1 MTTTASLIQSLA
13 QRDAHRLA
21 QKVSVLAMASLVLLC
36 QWSSKVIAIATP
48 DEAMMTLIMGVL
60 VYLVAKRAARAG
72 LTGDR
77 QSEEELMLMFVIDD
91 QHQASTLSMGSCR

>member
-1 MTTTASLIQSLA
+1 
-13 QRDAHRLA
+13 
-21 QKVSVLAMASLVLLC
+21 
-36 QWSSKVIAIATP
+36 
-48 DEAMMTLIMGVL
+48 VL

-91 QHQASTLSMGSCR
+91 QHQASTLSIGSCR